1 MRSSRLLSIL
11 LRLQLR
17 GRCTAAD
24 LAAEFEVAVRTIY
37 RDLDSL
43 SAAGVP
49 VHAERGR
56 GGGIVLAAGWRTTLT
71 GLTDQEARSLPM
83 AGLASAMRDLGWGV
97 EAADVQLKL
106 LASLP
111 PHAAADAGRV
121 AERFHVDPLP
131 WYHQPEALPLLPELA
146 QAVWE
151 ARRVRVVYESW
162 VERQERTLSPLGL
175 VLKGGLWYLVACADG
190 RAKAGAVRT
199 YRVSSIVSLRVLA
212 AAAQRPAAFSL
223 AAHWPASVAE
233 FEAHLMSGR
242 ATVRLSPEGLE
253 ILRATQPAAA
263 AWALRTAVPLQGG
276 QKTPG
281 WITAELPTESEAY
294 AARQLLR
301 LGTEVEVLAP
311 ASLRAAVA
319 QEAAEVARLHRA
331 VKGRSKP

>member
-1 MRSSRLLSIL
+1 M
-11 LRLQLR
+11 R
-17 GRCTAAD
+17 GRSTAAD

-37 RDLDSL
+37 RDLDAL

-56 GGGIVLAAGWRTTLT
+56 GGGMVLAPGWRISLT
-71 GLTDQEARSLPM
+71 GLTEQEARSLPL
-83 AGLASAMRDLGWGV
+83 AGLAGAMRDLGWGV

-111 PHAAADAGRV
+111 PDAAADAGRI

-131 WYHQPEALPLLPELA
+131 WYHRSEALPLLPELA

-151 ARRVRVVYESW
+151 ERRVRVVYESW
-162 VERQERTLSPLGL
+162 TDRRERTLSPLGL
-175 VLKGGLWYLVACADG
+175 VLKGGLWYLVACAEG
-190 RAKAGAVRT
+190 RGKAGAVRT
-199 YRVSSIVSLRVLA
+199 YRVSGILNLRVLA
-212 AAAQRPAAFSL
+212 TAAQRPAGFVL
-223 AAHWPASVAE
+223 AVHWPASVAE
-233 FEAHLMSGR
+233 FEARLLSGR
-242 ATVRLSPEGLE
+242 ATVRLSPAGLE

-263 AWALRTAVPLQGG
+263 AWALRTAKPAVGAAQSC
-276 QKTPG
+276 G

-319 QEAAEVARLHRA
+319 QEAAAVARLHR
-331 VKGRSKP
+331 VTRP

>member
-11 LRLQLR
+11 LRLQMR
-17 GRCTAAD
+17 GRSTAAD

-37 RDLDSL
+37 RDLDAL

-56 GGGIVLAAGWRTTLT
+56 GGGIVLAPGWRTSLT
-71 GLTDQEARSLPM
+71 GLTEQEARSLPL
-83 AGLASAMRDLGWGV
+83 AGLAGAMRDLGWGV

-111 PHAAADAGRV
+111 PDAAADAGRI

-131 WYHQPEALPLLPELA
+131 WYHRSEALPLLPELA

-151 ARRVRVVYESW
+151 ERRVRVVYESW
-162 VERQERTLSPLGL
+162 TDRRERTLSPLGL
-175 VLKGGLWYLVACADG
+175 VLKGGLWYLVACAEG
-190 RAKAGAVRT
+190 RGKAGAVRT
-199 YRVSSIVSLRVLA
+199 YRVSGIVSLRVLA
-212 AAAQRPAAFSL
+212 TAAQRPAGFVL

-233 FEAHLMSGR
+233 FEARLMSGH
-242 ATVRLSPEGLE
+242 ATVRLSPAGLE

-263 AWALRTAVPLQGG
+263 AWALRTAEPAVGAAQSC
-276 QKTPG
+276 G
-281 WITAELPTESEAY
+281 WITAKLPTESEAY

-319 QEAAEVARLHRA
+319 QEAAAVARLHR
-331 VKGRSKP
+331 VTRP

>member
-11 LRLQLR
+11 LRLQMR
-17 GRCTAAD
+17 GRSTAAD

-37 RDLDSL
+37 RDLDAL

-56 GGGIVLAAGWRTTLT
+56 GGGMVLASGWRTSLT
-71 GLTDQEARSLPM
+71 GLTDQEARSLPL
-83 AGLASAMRDLGWGV
+83 AGLAGAMRDLGWGV

-111 PHAAADAGRV
+111 PDAAADAGRI

-131 WYHQPEALPLLPELA
+131 WYHRPEALPLLPELA

-162 VERQERTLSPLGL
+162 TDRRERTLSPLGL
-175 VLKGGLWYLVACADG
+175 VLKGGLWYLVACAEG
-190 RAKAGAVRT
+190 RGKAGAVRT
-199 YRVSSIVSLRVLA
+199 YRVSGIVSLRVLA
-212 AAAQRPAAFSL
+212 TAAQRPAGFVL

-233 FEAHLMSGR
+233 FEARLMSGR
-242 ATVRLSPEGLE
+242 ATVRLSPVGLE
-253 ILRATQPAAA
+253 ILRATQPSAA
-263 AWALRTAVPLQGG
+263 AWALRTAMRTEGPESAS
-276 QKTPG
+276 G

-319 QEAAEVARLHRA
+319 QEAAAVARLHR
-331 VKGRSKP
+331 VTRP